1 MFQRTVRRVVP
12 AIAIAVALVLTA
24 PVPAHAAGRELAG
37 PQALFER
44 AWQWMASFWGGG
56 DTAGAAEKAGWTIDP
71 DGRTM
76 STTVQQPACTQV
88 EAGICIDPNG

>member
-12 AIAIAVALVLTA
+12 AIAVAVALVLTA
-24 PVPAHAAGRELAG
+24 PVPAQAAGRELAG

-44 AWQWMASFWGGG
+44 AWQWMTSFWGGG
-56 DTAGAAEKAGWTIDP
+56 ETADAAEKAGWTIDP
-71 DGRTM
+71 DGRT
-76 STTVQQPACTQV
+76 SPAIQDPSCTQV